1 MPTRKK
7 FQPMEITI
15 KREDFER
22 AVPAFRSPTPEVWNK
37 VQRYVEGCTANW
49 QALIT
54 TDATL
59 PDHVA
64 ASLVTAICL
73 RAAYDAVPQMDLVLT
88 PTGFGIVSNQNTAPA
103 SRERVDALRLQ
114 LRRDAC
120 QLEDGVL
127 LYLAAHNL
135 MTMLR
140 SRAGSLLWTPSL
152 CTLYGVRT
160 PEGREVLREE
170 FDAMATTLH
179 AASARVVDVISPELY
194 AALVTRQYAADAA
207 PTPDPSPKESAY
219 AEVQEW
225 EGKTGTQ
232 NTFFHI
238 FNHLFRNGKRIIL
251 ACDRPPVEL
260 KGMNERLIT
269 RFSSGLIAEMEKPN
283 VQLCADILRR
293 QIKHDGLNI
302 PEDVIEFIASTA
314 NGSVRELQG
323 VINSLMAYSVVYNC
337 DIDMQLAQRIIKRS
351 VKVNEEPLTI
361 DEIIE
366 SVCQHYNVTTANVN
380 SRSRKKEYVMARQVS
395 IYLAQKYTKLSASRI
410 GRMVGGRDHATVIY
424 SCNQVEQRIK
434 IDKKFSSEISS
445 IENSFKM
452 KN

>member
-7 FQPMEITI
+7 LQPMEIIIERT
-15 KREDFER
+15 DFER

-37 VQRYVEGCTANW
+37 VQRYVAGCTANW

-114 LRRDAC
+114 MRRDAC

-127 LYLAAHNL
+127 SYLAAHNL

-140 SRAGSLLWTPSL
+140 SRAGSLLWTPTL
-152 CTLYGVRT
+152 CTLYGIRT

-194 AALVTRQYAADAA
+194 AALVKRQYAADADL
-207 PTPDPSPKESAY
+207 TPDTTPAAY
-219 AEVQEW
+219 AEA
-225 EGKTGTQ
+225 
-232 NTFFHI
+232 
-238 FNHLFRNGKRIIL
+238 L
-251 ACDRPPVEL
+251 A
-260 KGMNERLIT
+260 M
-269 RFSSGLIAEMEKPN
+269 A
-283 VQLCADILRR
+283 RR
-293 QIKHDGLNI
+293 
-302 PEDVIEFIASTA
+302 
-314 NGSVRELQG
+314 
-323 VINSLMAYSVVYNC
+323 LMAAHV
-337 DIDMQLAQRIIKRS
+337 MQGPGIATHTRHII
-351 VKVNEEPLTI
+351 NFIEAHADHL
-361 DEIIE
+361 DEYRL
-366 SVCQHYNVTTANVN
+366 SPTYQARHTTQ
-380 SRSRKKEYVMARQVS
+380 Y
-395 IYLAQKYTKLSASRI
+395 
-410 GRMVGGRDHATVIY
+410 
-424 SCNQVEQRIK
+424 
-434 IDKKFSSEISS
+434 
-445 IENSFKM
+445 ENKQTDPSFFFG
-452 KN
+452 